1 MRQNHIFLLKA
12 YARLLGSKLIQKAV
26 PIRACIEIPAA
37 GESFILIAAAHWP
50 SDVTAF
56 EPAMDQ
62 ARTRHVLSAAMS
74 DGLKAEPL
82 ASELRHLAGGL
93 SGLGAFGWA
102 EPPEMLLRH
111 LQEGL
116 DHRRILAFHRGA
128 WVLPHD
134 RMDAE
139 GERMLDLVASG
150 PSGLASPG
158 ALNFHGLTLTERCA
172 TVLRAA
178 APGVPADE
186 REAFGRLLGPEAL
199 GTAAEVMQYWCAS
212 PFVPS
217 GSVAHLLSLLAPGGM
232 WGAAPYAQASLLN
245 AAVAGTRDARSL
257 NDLDE
262 PARQIAL
269 AVGRIGVRAFAELLA
284 RLRRRV
290 RPVMFIPVEAVAPG
304 PVAPPPRLAV
314 PPPPPPETEMAD
326 VDEATQARTLR
337 IAARKRKPFVK
348 RCPKK
353 AARRRA

>member
-1 MRQNHIFLLKA
+1 
-12 YARLLGSKLIQKAV
+12 
-26 PIRACIEIPAA
+26 
-37 GESFILIAAAHWP
+37 
-50 SDVTAF
+50 
-56 EPAMDQ
+56 MDQ
-62 ARTRHVLSAAMS
+62 PRTRQVLHAALS
-74 DGLKAEPL
+74 DGLKAEPQ

-102 EPPEMLLRH
+102 EPPGMLLRH

-128 WVLPHD
+128 WVQPHD

-150 PSGLASPG
+150 PSGAASPG
-158 ALNFHGLTLTERCA
+158 AVNFHALSLTERCA

-178 APGVPADE
+178 APGVPAGE

-199 GTAAEVMQYWCAS
+199 GTAAEVMQYWCVS
-212 PFVPS
+212 PFVPT
-217 GSVAHLLSLLAPGGM
+217 GSVAQLLCLLAPGGM

-269 AVGRIGVRAFAELLA
+269 VVGRIGAQAFAELLA

-290 RPVMFIPVEAVAPG
+290 RPVMFIPLEAVAPG
-304 PVAPPPRLAV
+304 PVKPALRAALPLMPPPLAPV
-314 PPPPPPETEMAD
+314 TEMAGL
-326 VDEATQARTLR
+326 DEAAQARALR
-337 IAARKRKPFVK
+337 T
-348 RCPKK
+348 
-353 AARRRA
+353 AARRRAPFVRRCKKTRA